1 MNFLQEKENLELNQV
16 FNMYTREITGALI
29 GTFILAIILFA
40 PSFIFKLVLFGIF
53 IFAFI
58 ELCFLIRRP
67 YWPSLLVIFFIITS
81 LFLLETYEANR
92 LLFLY
97 SILISALND
106 SGAYYLGKK
115 FGSRKVFPETS
126 PNKTLEGLISGIL
139 ISSSFLYLIN
149 FQEVFKLNINY
160 LDNQNSFLFL
170 ILLISSTAAVFGDY
184 LESRIKRLADVKD
197 SGSLLPGHGGILDRV
212 DSHLFVIPIF
222 FILVGA
228 IL

>member
-1 MNFLQEKENLELNQV
+1 
-16 FNMYTREITGALI
+16 MYTREITGVLI
-29 GTFILAIILFA
+29 GAFILIIILFA
-40 PSFIFKLVLFGIF
+40 PSFTFKLVLFGIF
-53 IFAFI
+53 ILAFI
-58 ELCFLIRRP
+58 ELYFLIRRP

-81 LFLLETYEANR
+81 LFLLETYEENR
-92 LLFLY
+92 FLFLY
-97 SILISALND
+97 SILISVLND

-115 FGSRKVFPETS
+115 FGSRKVFPKTS

-139 ISSSFLYLIN
+139 ISSCILYLIN

-160 LDNQNSFLFL
+160 LDNQNLFLFF
-170 ILLISSTAAVFGDY
+170 ILLISSVVAVFGDY

-212 DSHLFVIPIF
+212 DSHLFVIPVF

>member
-1 MNFLQEKENLELNQV
+1 MNFLQEKENLESKQV
-16 FNMYTREITGALI
+16 FNMFTREITGALI

-53 IFAFI
+53 ILAFV

-67 YWPSLLVIFFIITS
+67 YWPSLLVIFFIVTS
-81 LFLLETYEANR
+81 LFLVETYEANR

-97 SILISALND
+97 SILISVLND

-115 FGSRKVFPETS
+115 FGSRKVFPKTS

-139 ISSSFLYLIN
+139 ISSCILYLIN

-160 LDNQNSFLFL
+160 LDNQNSFLFF
-170 ILLISSTAAVFGDY
+170 ILLISSAVAVFGDY

-197 SGSLLPGHGGILDRV
+197 SGSLLPGHGGILDRI
-212 DSHLFVIPIF
+212 DSHIFVIPIF

-228 IL
+228 VL

>member
-1 MNFLQEKENLELNQV
+1 
-16 FNMYTREITGALI
+16 MYTREITGVLI
-29 GTFILAIILFA
+29 GAFILIIILFA
-40 PSFIFKLVLFGIF
+40 PSFTFKLVLFGIF
-53 IFAFI
+53 ILAFI
-58 ELCFLIRRP
+58 ELYFLIRRP

-81 LFLLETYEANR
+81 LFLLETYEENR
-92 LLFLY
+92 FLFLY
-97 SILISALND
+97 SILISVLND

-115 FGSRKVFPETS
+115 FGSRKVFPKTS

-139 ISSSFLYLIN
+139 ISSCILYLIN

-160 LDNQNSFLFL
+160 LDNQNSFLFF
-170 ILLISSTAAVFGDY
+170 ILLISSAVAVFGDY
-184 LESRIKRLADVKD
+184 LESKIKRSADVKD

-212 DSHLFVIPIF
+212 DSHLFVIPVF

>member
-1 MNFLQEKENLELNQV
+1 
-16 FNMYTREITGALI
+16 MYIREITGALI
-29 GTFILAIILFA
+29 GMFVLAIILFA
-40 PSFIFKLVLFGIF
+40 SSFTFKLVLFGIF
-53 IFAFI
+53 IIAFI
-58 ELCFLIRRP
+58 ELFLLTRRP
-67 YWPSLLVIFFIITS
+67 YWSSLLVIFFIITS
-81 LFLLETYEANR
+81 LFFLETYEANR

-139 ISSSFLYLIN
+139 ISSCILYLIN
-149 FQEVFKLNINY
+149 YQEVFKLNINY

-197 SGSLLPGHGGILDRV
+197 SGTLLPGHGGILDRI
-212 DSHLFVIPIF
+212 DSHIFVIPIF

-228 IL
+228 VL

>member
-1 MNFLQEKENLELNQV
+1 
-16 FNMYTREITGALI
+16 MYIREITGALI
-29 GTFILAIILFA
+29 GMFVLAIILFA
-40 PSFIFKLVLFGIF
+40 SSFTFKLVLFGIF
-53 IFAFI
+53 IIAII
-58 ELCFLIRRP
+58 ELCLLTRRP

-139 ISSSFLYLIN
+139 ISSCILYLIN

-197 SGSLLPGHGGILDRV
+197 SGSLLPGHGGILDRI
-212 DSHLFVIPIF
+212 DSHIFVIPIF

-228 IL
+228 VL

>member
-1 MNFLQEKENLELNQV
+1 
-16 FNMYTREITGALI
+16 MYIREITGALI
-29 GTFILAIILFA
+29 GMFVLAIILFA
-40 PSFIFKLVLFGIF
+40 SSFTFNLVLFGIF
-53 IFAFI
+53 IVAFI
-58 ELCFLIRRP
+58 ELCLLTRRP

-139 ISSSFLYLIN
+139 ISSCILYLIN

-197 SGSLLPGHGGILDRV
+197 SGSLLPGHGGILDRI
-212 DSHLFVIPIF
+212 DSHIFAIPIF

-228 IL
+228 VL

>member
-1 MNFLQEKENLELNQV
+1 MNFLQEKENLELKQV

-40 PSFIFKLVLFGIF
+40 PSFIFKLVLSGIF
-53 IFAFI
+53 ILAFA

-81 LFLLETYEANR
+81 LFLVETYEANR

-97 SILISALND
+97 SISISVLND

-115 FGSRKVFPETS
+115 LGSRKVFPKTS

-139 ISSSFLYLIN
+139 ISSCILYLIN
-149 FQEVFKLNINY
+149 FQEVFKFNINY
-160 LDNQNSFLFL
+160 LDNQNSFLFF
-170 ILLISSTAAVFGDY
+170 ILLISSAVAVFGDY
-184 LESRIKRLADVKD
+184 LESKIKRSADVKD

-212 DSHLFVIPIF
+212 DSHIFVIPIF

-228 IL
+228 TL

>member
-1 MNFLQEKENLELNQV
+1 MNFLQEKGNLESKQA

-29 GTFILAIILFA
+29 ATFILAIILFA
-40 PSFIFKLVLFGIF
+40 PSFTFKLVLFGIF
-53 IFAFI
+53 TLAFI

-67 YWPSLLVIFFIITS
+67 YWPSLLVIFFIIIS
-81 LFLLETYEANR
+81 LFFVETYEANR

-97 SILISALND
+97 SILISVLND

-115 FGSRKVFPETS
+115 YGSRKVFPKTS
-126 PNKTLEGLISGIL
+126 PNKTLEGLILGIL
-139 ISSSFLYLIN
+139 ISSCILYLIN
-149 FQEVFKLNINY
+149 FQEVLKLNINY
-160 LDNQNSFLFL
+160 LDQQNSFLFSIL
-170 ILLISSTAAVFGDY
+170 IISSTIAVFGDY

-197 SGSLLPGHGGILDRV
+197 SGSILPGHGGILDRM
-212 DSHLFVIPIF
+212 DSHIFVIPVF

>member
-1 MNFLQEKENLELNQV
+1 
-16 FNMYTREITGALI
+16 MYTREITGVLI
-29 GTFILAIILFA
+29 GTFILIIILFA
-40 PSFIFKLVLFGIF
+40 PSFTFKLVLFGIF
-53 IFAFI
+53 ILAFI

-67 YWPSLLVIFFIITS
+67 YWPSLLVIFFIVTS
-81 LFLLETYEANR
+81 LFLVETYEENR
-92 LLFLY
+92 FLFLY
-97 SILISALND
+97 SILISVLND

-115 FGSRKVFPETS
+115 FGSRKVFPKTS

-139 ISSSFLYLIN
+139 ISSCILYLIN

-160 LDNQNSFLFL
+160 LDNQNSFLFF
-170 ILLISSTAAVFGDY
+170 ILLISSAVAVFGDY

-228 IL
+228 TL

>member
-1 MNFLQEKENLELNQV
+1 M
-16 FNMYTREITGALI
+16 
-29 GTFILAIILFA
+29 
-40 PSFIFKLVLFGIF
+40 
-53 IFAFI
+53 
-58 ELCFLIRRP
+58 
-67 YWPSLLVIFFIITS
+67 
-81 LFLLETYEANR
+81 
-92 LLFLY
+92 FLY

-139 ISSSFLYLIN
+139 ISSCILYLIN

-184 LESRIKRLADVKD
+184 LESRIKRLAEVKD
-197 SGSLLPGHGGILDRV
+197 SGSLLPGHGGILDRI
-212 DSHLFVIPIF
+212 DSHIFAIPIF

-228 IL
+228 VL

>member
-1 MNFLQEKENLELNQV
+1 MNFLQEKENLELKQV

-29 GTFILAIILFA
+29 GTFILAIILLA
-40 PSFIFKLVLFGIF
+40 SSFVFKLVLFGIF
-53 IFAFI
+53 ILALI
-58 ELCFLIRRP
+58 ELCLLIRRP

-81 LFLLETYEANR
+81 LFLLEKYEANR

-139 ISSSFLYLIN
+139 ISSCILYLIN
-149 FQEVFKLNINY
+149 YQEVFKLNINY

-197 SGSLLPGHGGILDRV
+197 SGTLLPGHGGILDRI
-212 DSHLFVIPIF
+212 DSHIFVIPIF

-228 IL
+228 IS

>member
-1 MNFLQEKENLELNQV
+1 MNFLQEKENLELKQV

-40 PSFIFKLVLFGIF
+40 SSFTFKLVLFGIF
-53 IFAFI
+53 ILAFI

-81 LFLLETYEANR
+81 LFLVETYEANR

-97 SILISALND
+97 SILISILND

-115 FGSRKVFPETS
+115 FGSRKVFPKTS

-139 ISSSFLYLIN
+139 ISSCILYLIN
-149 FQEVFKLNINY
+149 FQEVFKFNINY
-160 LDNQNSFLFL
+160 LNNQNSFLFF
-170 ILLISSTAAVFGDY
+170 ILLISSAVAVFGDY
-184 LESRIKRLADVKD
+184 LESKIKRSADVKD

-212 DSHLFVIPIF
+212 DSHIFVIPIF

-228 IL
+228 TL

>member
-53 IFAFI
+53 ILALI

-67 YWPSLLVIFFIITS
+67 YWPSLLVIFFIFTS
-81 LFLLETYEANR
+81 LFLVETYEANR

-97 SILISALND
+97 SILISVLND

-115 FGSRKVFPETS
+115 LGSRKIFPKTS

-139 ISSSFLYLIN
+139 ISSCILYLIN
-149 FQEVFKLNINY
+149 SQEVFKFNIYY
-160 LDNQNSFLFL
+160 LDNQNSFLFF
-170 ILLISSTAAVFGDY
+170 ILLISSVVAVIGDY
-184 LESRIKRLADVKD
+184 LESKIKRSAEVKD

-212 DSHLFVIPIF
+212 DSHIFVIPVF

>member
-1 MNFLQEKENLELNQV
+1 
-16 FNMYTREITGALI
+16 MYTREITGALI

-40 PSFIFKLVLFGIF
+40 SSFAFKLVLFGIF
-53 IFAFI
+53 IIALV
-58 ELCFLIRRP
+58 ELYLLTRRP
-67 YWPSLLVIFFIITS
+67 YWQSLLVVFFIITS

-97 SILISALND
+97 SILISAVND

-139 ISSSFLYLIN
+139 ISSCILYLIN

-170 ILLISSTAAVFGDY
+170 ILLISSMAAVFGDY

-197 SGSLLPGHGGILDRV
+197 SGSLLPGHGGILDRI
-212 DSHLFVIPIF
+212 DSHIFVIPIF

-228 IL
+228 VL

>member
-1 MNFLQEKENLELNQV
+1 
-16 FNMYTREITGALI
+16 MYIREITGALI
-29 GTFILAIILFA
+29 GMFVLAIILFA
-40 PSFIFKLVLFGIF
+40 SSFTFKLVLFGIF
-53 IFAFI
+53 IIAFI
-58 ELCFLIRRP
+58 ELFLLTRRP
-67 YWPSLLVIFFIITS
+67 YWSSLLVIFFIITS
-81 LFLLETYEANR
+81 LFFLETYEANR

-139 ISSSFLYLIN
+139 ISSCILYLIN

-197 SGSLLPGHGGILDRV
+197 SSSLLPGHGGILDRI
-212 DSHLFVIPIF
+212 DSHIFAIPIF

-228 IL
+228 VL

>member
-1 MNFLQEKENLELNQV
+1 
-16 FNMYTREITGALI
+16 MYTREITGVLI
-29 GTFILAIILFA
+29 GAFILIIILFA
-40 PSFIFKLVLFGIF
+40 PSFTFKLVLFGIF
-53 IFAFI
+53 ILAFI
-58 ELCFLIRRP
+58 ELYFLIRRP

-81 LFLLETYEANR
+81 LFLLETYEENR
-92 LLFLY
+92 FLFLY
-97 SILISALND
+97 SILISVLND

-115 FGSRKVFPETS
+115 FGSRKVFPKTS

-139 ISSSFLYLIN
+139 ISSCILYLIN

-160 LDNQNSFLFL
+160 LDNQNSFLFF
-170 ILLISSTAAVFGDY
+170 ILLISSAVAVFGDY

-212 DSHLFVIPIF
+212 DSHLFVIPVF

>member
-1 MNFLQEKENLELNQV
+1 
-16 FNMYTREITGALI
+16 MYTREITGALI

-40 PSFIFKLVLFGIF
+40 SSFAFKLVLFGIF
-53 IFAFI
+53 IIAFI
-58 ELCFLIRRP
+58 ELCLLIRRP
-67 YWPSLLVIFFIITS
+67 YWPSLLVIFFIIIS

-97 SILISALND
+97 SILISVLND

-115 FGSRKVFPETS
+115 FGSRKIFPETS

-139 ISSSFLYLIN
+139 ISSCILYLIN

-160 LDNQNSFLFL
+160 LDNQNTFLFL
-170 ILLISSTAAVFGDY
+170 ILLISSMAAVLGDY
-184 LESRIKRLADVKD
+184 LESRIKRLAVVKD
-197 SGSLLPGHGGILDRV
+197 SGSLLPGHGGILDRI
-212 DSHLFVIPIF
+212 DSHIFVIPIF

-228 IL
+228 VL

>member
-1 MNFLQEKENLELNQV
+1 
-16 FNMYTREITGALI
+16 MYTREITGVLI
-29 GTFILAIILFA
+29 GAFILIIILFA
-40 PSFIFKLVLFGIF
+40 PSFTFKLVLFGIF
-53 IFAFI
+53 ILAFI
-58 ELCFLIRRP
+58 ELYFLIRRP

-81 LFLLETYEANR
+81 LFLLEKYEENR
-92 LLFLY
+92 FLFLY
-97 SILISALND
+97 SILISVLND

-115 FGSRKVFPETS
+115 FGSRKVFPKTS

-139 ISSSFLYLIN
+139 ISSCILYLIN

-160 LDNQNSFLFL
+160 LDNQNSFLFF
-170 ILLISSTAAVFGDY
+170 ILLISSAVAVFGDY

-212 DSHLFVIPIF
+212 DSHIFVIPVF

>member
-1 MNFLQEKENLELNQV
+1 MNFLQEKENLELKQV

-40 PSFIFKLVLFGIF
+40 PSYVFKLVLFGIF
-53 IFAFI
+53 ILASI

-81 LFLLETYEANR
+81 LFLVETYEANR

-97 SILISALND
+97 SILISVLND

-115 FGSRKVFPETS
+115 FGSRKVFPKTS

-139 ISSSFLYLIN
+139 ITSCILYIVN
-149 FQEVFKLNINY
+149 FQEVFKFNINY
-160 LDNQNSFLFL
+160 LNFREF
-170 ILLISSTAAVFGDY
+170 
-184 LESRIKRLADVKD
+184 
-197 SGSLLPGHGGILDRV
+197 
-212 DSHLFVIPIF
+212 
-222 FILVGA
+222 
-228 IL
+228 

>member
-1 MNFLQEKENLELNQV
+1 MNFLQEKENLELKQV

-40 PSFIFKLVLFGIF
+40 PSFIFKLVLSGIF
-53 IFAFI
+53 IIAFI

-81 LFLLETYEANR
+81 LFLVETYEANR

-97 SILISALND
+97 SISISVLND

-115 FGSRKVFPETS
+115 LGSRKVFPKTS

-139 ISSSFLYLIN
+139 ISSCILYLIN
-149 FQEVFKLNINY
+149 FQEVFKFNINY
-160 LDNQNSFLFL
+160 LDNQNSFLFF
-170 ILLISSTAAVFGDY
+170 ILLISSAVAVFGDY
-184 LESRIKRLADVKD
+184 LESKIKRSADVKD

-212 DSHLFVIPIF
+212 DSHIFVIPIF

-228 IL
+228 TL

>member
-1 MNFLQEKENLELNQV
+1 
-16 FNMYTREITGALI
+16 MYIREITGALI
-29 GTFILAIILFA
+29 GMFVLAIILFA
-40 PSFIFKLVLFGIF
+40 SSFTFKLVLFGIF
-53 IFAFI
+53 IIAFI
-58 ELCFLIRRP
+58 ELFLLTRRP
-67 YWPSLLVIFFIITS
+67 YWSSLLVIFFIITS
-81 LFLLETYEANR
+81 LFFLETYEANR

-139 ISSSFLYLIN
+139 ISSCILYLIN
-149 FQEVFKLNINY
+149 YQEVFKLNINY

-197 SGSLLPGHGGILDRV
+197 SGSLLPGHGGILDRI
-212 DSHLFVIPIF
+212 DSHIFAIPIF

-228 IL
+228 VL

>member
-53 IFAFI
+53 ILAFI

-67 YWPSLLVIFFIITS
+67 YWPSLLVIFFIFTS
-81 LFLLETYEANR
+81 LFLVETYEANR

-97 SILISALND
+97 SILISVLND

-115 FGSRKVFPETS
+115 LGSRKIFPKTS

-139 ISSSFLYLIN
+139 ISSCILYLIN
-149 FQEVFKLNINY
+149 SQEVFKFNIYY
-160 LDNQNSFLFL
+160 LDNQNSFLFF
-170 ILLISSTAAVFGDY
+170 ILLISSVVAVIGDY
-184 LESRIKRLADVKD
+184 LESKIKRSAEVKD

-212 DSHLFVIPIF
+212 DSHIFVIPVF

>member
-1 MNFLQEKENLELNQV
+1 MNFLQEKENLELKQV

-29 GTFILAIILFA
+29 GTFILTIILFA
-40 PSFIFKLVLFGIF
+40 PSFVFKLVLFGIF
-53 IFAFI
+53 ILASI

-81 LFLLETYEANR
+81 LFLVETYEANR

-97 SILISALND
+97 SILISILND

-115 FGSRKVFPETS
+115 FGSRKVFPKTS

-139 ISSSFLYLIN
+139 ISSCVLYLIN
-149 FQEVFKLNINY
+149 FQEVFNFNINY
-160 LDNQNSFLFL
+160 LDNQNSFLFF
-170 ILLISSTAAVFGDY
+170 ILLISSVVAVFGDY
-184 LESRIKRLADVKD
+184 LESKIKRSADVKD

-212 DSHLFVIPIF
+212 DSHIFVIPVF

>member
-1 MNFLQEKENLELNQV
+1 MIFLQEKENLELNQV

-53 IFAFI
+53 ILAFI

-67 YWPSLLVIFFIITS
+67 YWPSLLVIFFIFTS
-81 LFLLETYEANR
+81 LFFVETYEANR

-97 SILISALND
+97 SILISVLND

-115 FGSRKVFPETS
+115 IGSRKIFPKTS

-139 ISSSFLYLIN
+139 ISSCFLYLIN
-149 FQEVFKLNINY
+149 FQEVFKFNIYY
-160 LDNQNSFLFL
+160 LDNQNSFLFF
-170 ILLISSTAAVFGDY
+170 ILLISSVVAVIGDY
-184 LESRIKRLADVKD
+184 LESKIKRSAEVKD

-212 DSHLFVIPIF
+212 DSHIFVIPVF

>member
-1 MNFLQEKENLELNQV
+1 MNFLQEKENLESKQV
-16 FNMYTREITGALI
+16 FNMFTREITGALI

-53 IFAFI
+53 ILAFV

-67 YWPSLLVIFFIITS
+67 YWPSLLVIFFIVTS
-81 LFLLETYEANR
+81 LFLVETYEANR

-97 SILISALND
+97 SILISVLND

-115 FGSRKVFPETS
+115 FGSRKVFPKTS

-139 ISSSFLYLIN
+139 ISSCILYLIN

-160 LDNQNSFLFL
+160 LDNQNSFLFF
-170 ILLISSTAAVFGDY
+170 ILLISSAVAVFGDY

-212 DSHLFVIPIF
+212 DSHVFVIPIF

>member
-1 MNFLQEKENLELNQV
+1 MNFLQEKENLESKQV

-29 GTFILAIILFA
+29 GTFILTIILFA
-40 PSFIFKLVLFGIF
+40 PSFVFKLVLFGIF
-53 IFAFI
+53 ILAFI

-67 YWPSLLVIFFIITS
+67 YWESLLVIFLIITS
-81 LFLLETYEANR
+81 LFLVETYEANR

-139 ISSSFLYLIN
+139 ISSCILFLIN
-149 FQEVFKLNINY
+149 LQEVLKLNINY

-170 ILLISSTAAVFGDY
+170 ILLICSTVAVFGDY

-212 DSHLFVIPIF
+212 DSHIFVIPIF

>member
-1 MNFLQEKENLELNQV
+1 MNFLQEKENLELKQV

-40 PSFIFKLVLFGIF
+40 PSFIFKLVLSGIF
-53 IFAFI
+53 IIAFI

-81 LFLLETYEANR
+81 LFLVETYEANR

-97 SILISALND
+97 SISISVLND

-115 FGSRKVFPETS
+115 LGSRKVFPKTS

-139 ISSSFLYLIN
+139 ISSCILYLIN
-149 FQEVFKLNINY
+149 FQEVFKFNINY
-160 LDNQNSFLFL
+160 LDNQNSFLFF
-170 ILLISSTAAVFGDY
+170 ILLISSAVAVFGDY
-184 LESRIKRLADVKD
+184 LESKIKRSANVKD

-212 DSHLFVIPIF
+212 DSHIFVIPIF

-228 IL
+228 TL